1 MITQH
6 SSKFSRSTFVA
17 ALAALALAATACGG
31 GGDSADAPLPTD
43 APTTTVVSSADP
55 ESAPETTSPPET
67 TTSTTALEPE
77 PGPEP
82 EPEVATEPEPEQ
94 ADEATEGHDE
104 VEGFEDVEPVEQ
116 DVICGEGLTLMEEF
130 VTDTDNG
137 CRPETCEHGR
147 TDRGDCQL
155 PPEDEPMTAEEV
167 AAVVDAEALVPEEYI
182 PEGCTE
188 VSLGVCEQD
197 GLLFCHDTVEGW
209 AECPGQPTGDPCEH
223 DESNPLSVA
232 GSGQIT
238 GEITTVSLSVG
249 PWTATVCLTGN
260 DLQTGQPE
268 PFSLHLS
275 PFAVTDPSFDPTE
288 IVTVVDVRAEQSVID
303 GTWSHRFDVAEPTDY
318 QVWATPEGGGFWV
331 LTLSSN
337 E

>member
-1 MITQH
+1 MTTQH

-17 ALAALALAATACGG
+17 ALAALALAATACG

-77 PGPEP
+77 PVPEP

-94 ADEATEGHDE
+94 VDEATEGHDE

-137 CRPETCEHGR
+137 CRPEMCDDGR
-147 TDRGDCQL
+147 DDHGDCAL
-155 PPEDEPMTAEEV
+155 PPADEPMTEEEV
-167 AAVVDAEALVPEEYI
+167 AELPTETIPYEEYGL
-182 PEGCTE
+182 EGCTE
-188 VSLGVCEQD
+188 VSLGVCDLE
-197 GLLFCHDTVEGW
+197 GVRYCHDTVEGW
-209 AECPGQPTGDPCEH
+209 TECPGQPSGDPCEH
-223 DESNPLSVA
+223 DESDPLSVA

-238 GEITTVSLSVG
+238 GEITAVSIPAGTWTV
-249 PWTATVCLTGN
+249 TVCLTGN
-260 DLQTGQPE
+260 NVRTGQPE
-268 PFSLHLS
+268 PFLVNMI
-275 PFAVTDPSFDPTE
+275 AVNNDGRLYRLVPTE
-288 IVTVVDVRAEQSVID
+288 TAVDGLWEQTIEAPDGLDRARLSV
-303 GTWSHRFDVAEPTDY
+303 
-318 QVWATPEGGGFWV
+318 TPEGDGFWV
-331 LTLSSN
+331 ITFTPSG
-337 E
+337 

>member
-1 MITQH
+1 MTTQH

-77 PGPEP
+77 PVPEP

-94 ADEATEGHDE
+94 VDEATEGHDE

-137 CRPETCEHGR
+137 CRPETCEDGR

-155 PPEDEPMTAEEV
+155 PPEDEPMAEEE
-167 AAVVDAEALVPEEYI
+167 VDAVEEAEPLDAEEYV

-197 GLLFCHDTVEGW
+197 GVTYCHDTITGW
-209 AECPGQPTGDPCEH
+209 AECPGQPSGDPCEH
-223 DESNPLSVA
+223 DANDPLVFMGSIQSQPAEVTLPA
-232 GSGQIT
+232 G
-238 GEITTVSLSVG
+238 VWL
-249 PWTATVCLTGN
+249 ATVCLSNN
-260 DLQTGQPE
+260 DLITGQPAG
-268 PFSLHLS
+268 FSANLLALQNGGIFYLLAS
-275 PFAVTDPSFDPTE
+275 AESVVSGSWAETIEAPDGLQQAQLNVTPD
-288 IVTVVDVRAEQSVID
+288 
-303 GTWSHRFDVAEPTDY
+303 
-318 QVWATPEGGGFWV
+318 GGGSWV
-331 LTLSSN
+331 VAFRQG